1 MKIHRSFAAMLLGCA
16 VFTAAGPAFA
26 ELTGARA
33 TPRQAH
39 LAAGGDNTV
48 SVTWQVSTTPE
59 HSSGAFSAARQLTD
73 PASGTLLGLSRAMLT
88 ATGGGPLLLRETI
101 SLDEATVQGW
111 RDQGLRRVVLERT
124 FVDPTSRGSASAT
137 VILSLGR
144 SRLQSTRD
152 AAPAELTINS
162 LRLELESGNNAAV
175 TTMGETLR
183 ASLVVHYSGSGML
196 HGRWQIAEPE
206 SSGGA
211 PLFRTL
217 ALVNTRLSANQQRIL
232 PSPPLPTARNGAHL
246 VRFCVTSRDT
256 LGPIA
261 EPELPVDVFGEPLVN
276 PLGDLASEP
285 LGDPQCPDAELT
297 VLAAYHVQGAA
308 GDGVRA
314 IGDISPNRQAVSETS
329 AFSWS
334 PLPQAAVYQL
344 QIFEPAPP
352 REPDSPGEAPEPTFV
367 AGMLVDAATSST
379 PLSELTRSKLRP
391 GTAYSWRVTAHDE
404 RGRIVGSS
412 VEARFHYQPKR
423 EQ

>member
-1 MKIHRSFAAMLLGCA
+1 MKIHRSFATMLLGCA

-59 HSSGAFSAARQLTD
+59 HRSGAFSAARQLTD

-101 SLDEATVQGW
+101 SLDEATVQAW

-175 TTMGETLR
+175 ATMGEPLR
-183 ASLVVHYSGSGML
+183 ASLIVHYSGSGML

-206 SSGGA
+206 SSGGV
-211 PLFRTL
+211 PLFRTI
-217 ALVNTRLSANQQRIL
+217 ALVNTRLAANQQRIL

-246 VRFCVTSRDT
+246 VRFCVTSRDV
-256 LGPIA
+256 LGAIA
-261 EPELPVDVFGEPLVN
+261 EPELPVDV
-276 PLGDLASEP
+276 LGDPLNDLVSEP

-297 VLAAYHVQGAA
+297 VLAAYHVQSAA
-308 GDGVRA
+308 GDGVRV
-314 IGDISPNRQAVSETS
+314 IGDISPNRQVVSETS
-329 AFSWS
+329 AFSWR

-344 QIFEPAPP
+344 QIFEPGRP
-352 REPDSPGEAPEPTFV
+352 RQPDPSGEASEPTFV

-379 PLSELTRSKLRP
+379 PLSELTRSKLRA
-391 GTAYSWRVTAHDE
+391 GRAYSWRVTAHDE

-412 VEARFHYQPKR
+412 AEARFRYQPRR